1 VIIDAHAHIWPDHIA
16 AQVLAAKPVG
26 LEPVADG
33 TVTGLLRAMDQ
44 ASIDMS
50 CALAIANVARTVA
63 RTNEFVG
70 GLDRSRLVPF
80 GTVHPDL
87 SVAENIRLL
96 EDNGIRAVKL
106 HPIFQQ
112 LSLVDPRVIEIM
124 QALAERDFAVL
135 THAGAGG
142 DAAAT
147 GRGAPSNVAALV
159 VAVPDL
165 TLIACHFGGYHLLDD
180 AERELVGRRLVL
192 ETSWPP
198 TVGALD
204 GDQVATIIR
213 AHGPDKVVFGSD
225 WPMADP
231 AAEMKAIRSWGLSA
245 PDEAAVLGGNLARL
259 LKIS

>member
-1 VIIDAHAHIWPDHIA
+1 
-16 AQVLAAKPVG
+16 

-33 TVTGLLRAMDQ
+33 TVTGLLRAMDE

-50 CALAIANVARTVA
+50 CALAIANLARTVA

-70 GLDRSRLVPF
+70 GLDRSRFVPF

-87 SVAENIRLL
+87 PVSENIRLL

-124 QALAERDFAVL
+124 QALAERDFVVL

-147 GRGAPSNVAALV
+147 ERGAPSNVAALV
-159 VAVPDL
+159 AVVPDL

-180 AERELVGRRLVL
+180 AEREVVGRRVVL

-213 AHGPDKVVFGSD
+213 AHGTDKVVFGSD

-231 AAEMKAIRSWGLSA
+231 VAEMKAIRSWGLAA